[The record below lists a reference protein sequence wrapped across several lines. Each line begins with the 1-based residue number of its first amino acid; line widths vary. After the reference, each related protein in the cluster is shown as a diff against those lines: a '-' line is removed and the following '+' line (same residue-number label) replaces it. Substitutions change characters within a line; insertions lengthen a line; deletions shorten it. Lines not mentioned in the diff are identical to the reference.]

1 MWGNRTLLRLAK
13 SIEKK
18 IFSIEKKQ
26 ILTQSVEKSVLID
39 PLTTNNA
46 MYRDLLTFSFL
57 LA

>member
-26 ILTQSVEKSVLID
+26 ILTQSVEESVLID

-46 MYRDLLTFSFL
+46 M
-57 LA
+57 